1 MVFSVIGPGIV
12 GAAFV
17 AGFVRYIGKRWFF
30 YSNFPHSRNYI
41 AGKIFNAAT
50 KKSNFGIEEPPSTG
64 RKKSVVKLEQ
74 EPGKG
79 KSG

>member
-17 AGFVRYIGKRWFF
+17 AGFVRYMGKRWFF
-30 YSNFPHSRNYI
+30 YVIFLIAATI
-41 AGKIFNAAT
+41 AGMIFNAAT